1 MVNLP
6 SQSAIPGALVQLLA
20 VATAA
25 FPPNTTVYYGED
37 LPAYT
42 APLTLQ
48 ISEIV
53 GDQEPADI
61 GQFKREEAWQF
72 TCSLITYV
80 GGVPDWV
87 AQLVS
92 TFASFSLLSLA
103 IGNNPTLNGSVRF
116 AQVGN
121 FVTHSETDA
130 NSQGATTLDF
140 AVRCTQ
146 RVTSLT

>member
-1 MVNLP
+1 MANLP
-6 SQSAIPGALVQLLA
+6 SQSAIPGALVQLMK

-25 FPPNTTVYYGED
+25 FPPGTTVYYGED

-42 APLTLQ
+42 APLTMQ

-53 GDQEPADI
+53 GDQSWAEL
-61 GQFKREEAWQF
+61 GNFRREEKWSF
-72 TCSLITYV
+72 TCELITYT

-92 TFASFSLLSLA
+92 TFADFALLSLA
-103 IGNNPTLNGSVRF
+103 IGTNPTLNGSVRV
-116 AQVGN
+116 AEVGN
-121 FVTHSETDA
+121 FVTSSDTDA
-130 NSQGATTLDF
+130 NAQGATHLSF
-140 AVRCTQ
+140 SVRCEQ

>member
-20 VATAA
+20 VAVAA
-25 FPPNTTVYYGED
+25 FPPGTTVYYGED

-48 ISEIV
+48 ISEIT
-53 GDQEPADI
+53 GDQTWAEL
-61 GQFKREEAWQF
+61 GNFRREEVFSF

-92 TFASFSLLSLA
+92 TFASFATLSKA
-103 IGNNPTLNGSVRF
+103 IGTNPTLNGSVRV
-116 AQVGN
+116 AEVGN
-121 FVTHSETDA
+121 FITHSETDA
-130 NSQGATTLDF
+130 NAQGATTLDF
-140 AVRCTQ
+140 SVRCSQ